1 MHTGNDFNF
10 DLSSRDAAILK
21 ARVKYPDK
29 PASKL
34 RDILEEEFDISLSHN
49 RVNEILNEMREE
61 GVFSMRA
68 VPNQT
73 IFEYYLFQVAF
84 HYSNFD
90 ENWERCYK
98 RLLDDP
104 HVMLFCSA
112 DDYHEWQFV
121 AQFAS
126 PEQSEAWRHEFVR
139 EYGDFIAQI
148 DKTAFPTVHKFETA
162 AAVFDDLLREM
173 GGQEYIE
180 DSDGEAVEREETDRI
195 SVNQ

>member
-1 MHTGNDFNF
+1 MHSENDFDFN
-10 DLSSRDAAILK
+10 LSTRDAAILK
-21 ARVKYPDK
+21 ARVKYPEK
-29 PASKL
+29 PVSEL

-49 RVNEILNEMREE
+49 RVNEILNEMQDQ
-61 GVFSMRA
+61 GVFSMQA
-68 VPNQT
+68 VPNVN
-73 IFEYYLFQVAF
+73 IFEYYLFQISF

-90 ENWERCYK
+90 ENWEECYK

-104 HVMLFCSA
+104 HVVLFCSA

-126 PEQSEAWRHEFVR
+126 PEYSEEWRHSFVK

-148 DKTAFPTVHKFETA
+148 DKTAFPTVHKFESA
-162 AAVFDDLLREM
+162 AAVFDELLLDM
-173 GGQEYIE
+173 GGEEYVGSPDEKQE
-180 DSDGEAVEREETDRI
+180 DSQGIDRI